1 MNWHHITSV
10 NDIETIIDRSRVV
23 PCLILKHSTR
33 CPISS
38 MAKNRL
44 EMSWDINEEELDTY
58 FLDLIRYREVS
69 NQIAATFGV
78 QHESPQAILI
88 KDGQAIYDASH
99 LNIRVDDLRLAQS
112 QDT

>member
-1 MNWHHITSV
+1 MNWHHIDNV

-44 EMSWDINEEELDTY
+44 EMSWDIADDEVETY
-58 FLDLIRYREVS
+58 FLDLIRFRDVS
-69 NQIAATFGV
+69 NAIADTFGIR
-78 QHESPQAILI
+78 HESPQAILI
-88 KDGQAIYDASH
+88 KDGRAVYNASH
-99 LNIRVDDLRLAQS
+99 LNIKVDDLKVAQN
-112 QDT
+112 

>member
-1 MNWHHITSV
+1 MNWHQITNV
-10 NDIETIIDRSRVV
+10 NDVESIIDRSRVV

-44 EMSWDINEEELDTY
+44 EMSWDIDESEVETY
-58 FLDLIRYREVS
+58 FLDLIRYRDVS
-69 NQIAATFGV
+69 NHISSTFGV

-88 KDGQAIYDASH
+88 KNGEAVYDASH
-99 LNIRVDDLRLAQS
+99 LNIRVDDLRVTQH
-112 QDT
+112 